1 MELVEFVLKRHGQ
14 GTCGWPWGCVG
25 VAAGS
30 RWWWSSISWTVWGV
44 HSGGDGVSFEETG
57 KKGDLVMGM
66 CWDGSR
72 QHVVVVIL
80 LMDSMGSAQWG
91 SWSLF

>member
-1 MELVEFVLKRHGQ
+1 M
-14 GTCGWPWGCVG
+14 
-25 VAAGS
+25 
-30 RWWWSSISWTVWGV
+30 

-57 KKGDLVMGM
+57 KKGDLRLVMGM